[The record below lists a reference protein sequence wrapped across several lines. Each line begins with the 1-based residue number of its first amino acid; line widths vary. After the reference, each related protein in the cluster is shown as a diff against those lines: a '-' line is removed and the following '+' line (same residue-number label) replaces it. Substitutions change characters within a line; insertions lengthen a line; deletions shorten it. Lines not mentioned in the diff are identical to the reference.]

1 MAVYEQRR
9 WESDATGLTRRDRR
23 PCNYDVYL
31 PDPLAGRR
39 FVLDGS
45 TAADVADA
53 EAELV
58 RLNTSAEAL
67 ADTES
72 LARLLL
78 RAESVAS
85 SRIEGLDVGG
95 RRLLHADAARQ
106 IGQAPRD
113 VTAGEVLGN
122 IDAMVWGIESVEPGG
137 RITLGVILEAHRR
150 LLAGTRFEEHGG
162 RIRTAQNWIG
172 GSGYNPCSAA
182 FVPPPPEEVPD
193 LLDDLVRF
201 CNDDTLPALAQAAVA
216 HAQFETIHP
225 FVDGNGRTGRV
236 LLHLVLRRR
245 GIAHRVLPPVSLV
258 LATWARDYVG
268 GLTETRYAGA
278 PDSPQAHEGI
288 NRWVSFF
295 ASASLRAVRDTG
307 RFEEHV
313 RALQSSWRE
322 RTGNPRRDSA
332 AHQLI
337 GALPAAPVL
346 TATTAAGLIGRSFQT
361 ASQAVERLVDAGVL
375 RQVNVGRRNRAFE
388 APELIDAFTALERQL
403 ASPSGDT
410 RVSRPVRRVP
420 RRLTPSSMQ
429 ALAGAVSSRPDE

>member
-31 PDPLAGRR
+31 PDPIAGRR

-106 IGQAPRD
+106 IGQTPRD
-113 VTAGEVLGN
+113 VTAEEVLGN

-137 RITLGVILEAHRR
+137 PITLDVILEAHRR
-150 LLAGTRFEEHGG
+150 LFAGTRFEEHGG
-162 RIRTAQNWIG
+162 RIRTEQNWIG

-182 FVPPPPEEVPD
+182 FVPPPPEEVPG

-322 RTGNPRRDSA
+322 RAGNPRRDSA
-332 AHQLI
+332 AYQLI

-346 TATTAAGLIGRSFQT
+346 TATTAAGLIRRSFQT

-388 APELIDAFTALERQL
+388 APELIDAFTALERRL
-403 ASPSGDT
+403 ASPEGDT
-410 RVSRPVRRVP
+410 RVSPPVRRVP
-420 RRLTPSSMQ
+420 RRLTP
-429 ALAGAVSSRPDE
+429 